1 MRSHSTEANMP
12 PNKSVKRTR
21 SSQRRGSLL
30 GWRAA
35 YAPTF
40 GCTAMRKYFGRLYEA
55 LVRGMSQHLL
65 DFGRIVGLDNDQLAQ
80 LSQQKEDD
88 AREHL
93 FLSFIEGRHG
103 GPVDWKGSADDVYE
117 VLLPCLSEEEK
128 VKLPEWLI
136 SRLLRLPES

>member
-55 LVRGMSQHLL
+55 LVRGMSQHVL
-65 DFGRIVGLDNDQLAQ
+65 DFGRIVGLD
-80 LSQQKEDD
+80 DD
-88 AREHL
+88 H
-93 FLSFIEGRHG
+93 
-103 GPVDWKGSADDVYE
+103 E